1 MSNTVKRSIL
11 LLLALSFLASAA
23 VLTFTHRGVSHAVT
37 ALSVY
42 FGSDNDYF
50 YALDAPHGTLRWT
63 YQYQQGGNTWSP
75 AVVVNGVLFF
85 EGANSSS
92 TAAVSLRNDGSKRWI
107 YTFPAQTSCADA
119 VAVANNLG
127 YFSVNSN
134 VSTSNIDALN
144 IAGGP
149 TGLTYDAGNHGH
161 FGNPVAYNG
170 VLYVAE

>member
-23 VLTFTHRGVSHAVT
+23 VLPFPHRGVSHAVT

-85 EGANSSS
+85 EVANSSS

-107 YTFPAQTSCADA
+107 YTFPPQTSGTEL
-119 VAVANNLG
+119 VTSANNLG
-127 YFSVNSN
+127 
-134 VSTSNIDALN
+134 
-144 IAGGP
+144 
-149 TGLTYDAGNHGH
+149 H
-161 FGNPVAYNG
+161 FAVRRH
-170 VLYVAE
+170 V

>member
-63 YQYQQGGNTWSP
+63 YQYHQGGNTWSP
-75 AVVVNGVLFF
+75 AVEVNAVLFF
-85 EGANSSS
+85 SAANSSS
-92 TAAVSLRNDGSKRWI
+92 TAAVSLTNHGSKCWI
-107 YTFPAQTSCADA
+107 YTFPAQT
-119 VAVANNLG
+119 
-127 YFSVNSN
+127 
-134 VSTSNIDALN
+134 
-144 IAGGP
+144 
-149 TGLTYDAGNHGH
+149 TGA
-161 FGNPVAYNG
+161 NPVSLVTN
-170 VLYVAE
+170 LKQFP